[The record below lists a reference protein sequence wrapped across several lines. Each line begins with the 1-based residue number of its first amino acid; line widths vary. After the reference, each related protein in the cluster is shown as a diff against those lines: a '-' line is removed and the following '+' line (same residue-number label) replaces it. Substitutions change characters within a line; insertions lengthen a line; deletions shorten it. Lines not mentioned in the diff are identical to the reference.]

1 MIRASAE
8 SWTIAAIWFFFV
20 TSVNA
25 AEMPKF
31 AAIILDPDV
40 GKVCYAVTLADV
52 DGDGKQDVV
61 AVSENRVLWYQA
73 PDWKRRVIIE
83 DQTERDNVC
92 IAPLDIDQDGK
103 IDFAVGAGWSGKNTG
118 QLVWLSRGAS
128 LDEKWHVHLIG
139 HEPWTHRMRFANVAG
154 EQRPQLVVSPLN
166 KSQGDGARL
175 LAFSIPPIPKTD
187 PWPSQVM
194 NASMN
199 RMHNHWHLDWNGDG
213 IDDTVTSSQEGV
225 HLIRTIVIQS
235 SALKIF
241 NWTVNKLGNG
251 ASGEKPE
258 AKGAGEI
265 KVGKLTNGLR
275 FIVTVEPM
283 HGQAC
288 AVYVEPKAGEKTADG
303 LWPRHV
309 IDATLNRGHALWT
322 CDLDGDGGDEIVL
335 GFSDPGPG
343 PIKGPGVFVY
353 RADDATA
360 TKWTKHTIDDGG
372 MATEDLI
379 CADLTGDGRIDIV
392 AGGRATRNVK
402 LYVNLKP

>member
-1 MIRASAE
+1 MNRRLL
-8 SWTIAAIWFFFV
+8 TLAIV
-20 TSVNA
+20 GLSSLTAGA
-25 AEMPKF
+25 AEFPKF
-31 AAIILDPDV
+31 ESKTLDPNV

-61 AVSENRVLWYQA
+61 AVTENRVLWYQA

-83 DQTERDNVC
+83 EQTERDNVC
-92 IAPLDIDQDGK
+92 IAPFDIDQDGK
-103 IDFAVGAGWSGKNTG
+103 VDFAVGAGWSGKNTG

-128 LDEKWHVHLIG
+128 LDDKWHVHLIG
-139 HEPWTHRMRFANVAG
+139 HEPWTHRMRFGNVAG
-154 EQRPQLVVSPLN
+154 GKRPQLVVSPLN
-166 KSQGDGARL
+166 KSQGDGVRL
-175 LAFSIPPIPKTD
+175 LAFTIPANPKTD
-187 PWPSQVM
+187 KWTSQVL

-199 RMHNHWHLDWNGDG
+199 RMHNHWHLDWNADG
-213 IDDTVTSSQEGV
+213 VEDTVTASQEGV
-225 HLIRTIVIQS
+225 HLISPGAVRDGVT
-235 SALKIF
+235 
-241 NWTVNKLGNG
+241 NWSTTKLGSG

-265 KVGKLTNGLR
+265 KVGKLKNGPR

-288 AVYVEPKAGEKTADG
+288 VVYVEPKASEKAADG

-322 CDLDGDGGDEIVL
+322 CDIDGDGGDEIVL

-343 PIKGPGVFVY
+343 PIKGPGVFIY
-353 RADDATA
+353 KADDATA

-379 CADLTGDGRIDIV
+379 CADLTGDGKLDIV
-392 AGGRATRNVK
+392 AGGRASHNVK
-402 LYVNLKP
+402 LYVRK